1 MLELKRVSVAIILLV
16 GMLGLSSAWS
26 SPIVGPDGRV
36 PSLAPLLKDVTPA
49 VVNIS
54 VRGVSKS
61 ENPLYDDPNF
71 REFFDAP
78 EQRREFQSA
87 GSGVIVDASNG
98 YVLTNRHVVENAD
111 NIAVTLKDNRRFT
124 AQLIGEDPGTD
135 IAVLRIEADNLVA
148 LPMGNSDDLE
158 VGDYIVAIGNPF
170 GLGQTVTSGIVSA
183 LGRMGLGIERYENFI
198 QTDASINPGNSGG
211 PLVNLR
217 GEVVGINSAILS
229 QSGGNIGIGFAVPIN
244 MAKTVMGQLLAH
256 GQVRRGWL
264 GVRIGDMTPELAQ
277 SLSIN
282 GVTSGA
288 IVGSVE
294 PRSPAA
300 RAGLH
305 EQDVIVAVDDRPIV
319 NAGQLRNLIG
329 FASIGDTIKLTV
341 IRSGES
347 ETINV
352 PIEQQLTQDRDR

>member
-1 MLELKRVSVAIILLV
+1 MLELKRVSVAVIFLV
-16 GMLGLSSAWS
+16 GLWGLSAAWS
-26 SPIVGPDGRV
+26 SPIIGPDGRV
-36 PSLAPLLKDVTPA
+36 PSLAPLLRDVTPA
-49 VVNIS
+49 VVNIA

-61 ENPLYDDPNF
+61 ENPLLDDPDF
-71 REFFDAP
+71 REFFDVP

-87 GSGVIVDASNG
+87 GSGVIVDARNG

-111 NIAVTLKDNRRFT
+111 SIAVTLKDNRRLT
-124 AQLIGEDPGTD
+124 AQLLGADPGTD
-135 IAVLRIEADNLVA
+135 IAVLKIEADRLVA

-158 VGDYIVAIGNPF
+158 VGDYIIAIGNPF

-244 MAKTVMGQLLAH
+244 MARTVMSQLLAH
-256 GQVRRGWL
+256 GEVRRGWL
-264 GVRIGDMTPELAQ
+264 GVRIGDVTPEVAQ
-277 SLSIN
+277 SLSLN
-282 GVTSGA
+282 VQSGA

-294 PRSPAA
+294 PSSPAA
-300 RAGLH
+300 RSGLV
-305 EQDVIVAVDDRPIV
+305 ERDVIVAVNDRPIV
-319 NAGQLRNLIG
+319 NAGQLRNQIG

-341 IRSGES
+341 IRNGET
-347 ETINV
+347 ETIKV
-352 PIEQQLTQDRDR
+352 PIERQAVSERNR